1 MKIDVA
7 KWVRICVT
15 LIVVAGAVLVGRALW
30 DTYMNAPW
38 TRDARVRADVV
49 GIAPDVSGLV
59 SEVLVRDNAAVKKG
73 DALFRVDRERFAIA
87 LKQAEAAVEG
97 RAATLEQAKRDLAR
111 YTQLRERQ
119 VVSPQNTEQAQ
130 TALAQA
136 DAAYQ
141 QAVSER
147 ALARLNL
154 ERSEI
159 KAPANGIVT
168 NLELRRGDYV
178 STGKAVVA
186 LVDTDSLRVEG
197 YFEETKLPRIHVGDP
212 VTIRLMGEPT
222 LLRGRVQSVAA
233 AIEDRERTAG
243 SGLLANINPTFNWV
257 RLAQR
262 VPVRIAL
269 EEVPP
274 GIRLVAGLT
283 ATVEIEPGMAAATKK
298 TAHAE
303 PSDAQSVRAARPAQ

>member
-1 MKIDVA
+1 ML
-7 KWVRICVT
+7 T
-15 LIVVAGAVLVGRALW
+15 
-30 DTYMNAPW
+30 
-38 TRDARVRADVV
+38 
-49 GIAPDVSGLV
+49 
-59 SEVLVRDNAAVKKG
+59 
-73 DALFRVDRERFAIA
+73 
-87 LKQAEAAVEG
+87 
-97 RAATLEQAKRDLAR
+97 
-111 YTQLRERQ
+111 
-119 VVSPQNTEQAQ
+119 VVSPQNAEQAQ
-130 TALAQA
+130 TSQTQA
-136 DAAYQ
+136 DAAWR
-141 QAVSER
+141 QAVNER
-147 ALARLNL
+147 DLAHLNL

-168 NLELRRGDYV
+168 NLELRRGNYV

-233 AIEDRERTAG
+233 AIEDRERVAG
-243 SGLLANINPTFNWV
+243 TGLLANINPTFNWV

-274 GIRLVAGLT
+274 DIRLVAGLT
-283 ATVEIEPGMAAATKK
+283 ATVKIQPVSPAAGK
-298 TAHAE
+298 TARADE
-303 PSDAQSVRAARPAQ
+303 PDARTPQR

>member
-7 KWVRICVT
+7 KWGRVCVT
-15 LIVVAGAVLVGRALW
+15 LGAVAGALLVGRSLW

-49 GIAPDVSGLV
+49 SIAPDLSGLV
-59 SEVLVRDNAAVKKG
+59 SDVLVQDNAPVKKG
-73 DALFRVDRERFAIA
+73 DVLFRVDRERFALA

-97 RAATLEQAKRDLAR
+97 RGATLEQAKRDLAR

-119 VVSPQNTEQAQ
+119 VVSPQNAEQAE
-130 TALAQA
+130 TTMTQA

-147 ALARLNL
+147 DLARLNL
-154 ERSEI
+154 DRSEI
-159 KAPANGIVT
+159 RAPANGIIT

-178 STGKAVVA
+178 STGKAVIA

-197 YFEETKLPRIHVGDP
+197 YFEETKLPRIHVGDA
-212 VTIRLMGEPT
+212 VTIRLMGEST
-222 LLRGRVQSVAA
+222 LLQGRVQSVAA
-233 AIEDRERTAG
+233 AIQDRERGVGAD
-243 SGLLANINPTFNWV
+243 LLANINPTFNWV

-269 EEVPP
+269 VEVPP
-274 GIRLVAGLT
+274 DIRLIAGLT
-283 ATVEIEPGMAAATKK
+283 ATVEIGPGSPAAGKA
-298 TAHAE
+298 AQADL
-303 PSDAQSVRAARPAQ
+303 PDAQSVQTSPLTK

>member
-1 MKIDVA
+1 MMKIDVA

-15 LIVVAGAVLVGRALW
+15 LMVVAGAVLVGRALW

-73 DALFRVDRERFAIA
+73 DILFRVDRERFAIA
-87 LKQAEAAVEG
+87 LEQAEAAVEG
-97 RAATLEQAKRDLAR
+97 RAATLDQAKRDLAR

-119 VVSPQNTEQAQ
+119 VVSPQNAEQAQ
-130 TALAQA
+130 TALTQA
-136 DAAYQ
+136 DAAYR
-141 QAVSER
+141 QAVSDR
-147 ALARLNL
+147 NLARLNL
-154 ERSEI
+154 ERSEV

-197 YFEETKLPRIHVGDP
+197 YFEETKLARIHVGAP
-212 VTIRLMGEPT
+212 VTIRLMGEPV
-222 LLRGRVQSVAA
+222 LLKGRVQSVAA
-233 AIEDRERTAG
+233 AIEDRERTLS

-269 EEVPP
+269 EDVPP
-274 GIRLVAGLT
+274 DIRLVAGLT
-283 ATVEIEPGMAAATKK
+283 ATVEIEPGSGEAGK
-298 TAHAE
+298 TALADT
-303 PSDAQSVRAARPAQ
+303 PDARPAR

>member
-1 MKIDVA
+1 MMKIDVA

-15 LIVVAGAVLVGRALW
+15 LMVVAGAGLVGRALW

-73 DALFRVDRERFAIA
+73 DILFRVDRERFAIA
-87 LKQAEAAVEG
+87 LEQAEAAVEG
-97 RAATLEQAKRDLAR
+97 RAATLDQAKRDLAR

-119 VVSPQNTEQAQ
+119 VVSPQNAEQAQ
-130 TALAQA
+130 TALTQA
-136 DAAYQ
+136 DAAYR
-141 QAVSER
+141 QAVSDR
-147 ALARLNL
+147 DLARLNL
-154 ERSEI
+154 ERSEV

-186 LVDTDSLRVEG
+186 LVDADSLRVEG
-197 YFEETKLPRIHVGDP
+197 YFEETKLPRIHVGAP
-212 VTIRLMGEPT
+212 VTIRLMGEPV
-222 LLRGRVQSVAA
+222 LLKGRVQSVAA
-233 AIEDRERTAG
+233 AIEDRERTLS

-269 EEVPP
+269 EDVPP
-274 GIRLVAGLT
+274 DIRLVAGLT
-283 ATVEIEPGMAAATKK
+283 ATVEIETVSPATAD
-298 TAHAE
+298 T
-303 PSDAQSVRAARPAQ
+303 PDARSAQASRPVR